1 MIPLSE
7 NSVYSKTGL
16 KRRNFGKS
24 FSDKSVSGNVRKF
37 SKFNTEFIS
46 LNSWIAINYIRVNEE
61 RSSPKSKPK
70 TIIQVDP
77 TTKLTKLTKVDT
89 KMSTI

>member
-7 NSVYSKTGL
+7 KSVYSKTGL

-24 FSDKSVSGNVRKF
+24 FSDKSVSGNVRKD

-46 LNSWIAINYIRVNEE
+46 LNSWIAINYIRVIEE

-70 TIIQVDP
+70 TRIQVDP
-77 TTKLTKLTKVDT
+77 NIKIDKIDK
-89 KMSTI
+89 S